1 MKTYH
6 PIIGS
11 AEVCLYRYSTP
22 SISVFNDRLTIERVA
37 ELAKNYPETTMEFRT
52 IHGLPVIIFTSRSS
66 IDEKDVCWQH
76 ALIDLPAESVETNAA
91 ALADL
96 FAKTILEWWPD
107 ETPEQA
113 EQVEQ
118 AAETEEGE

>member
-22 SISVFNDRLTIERVA
+22 SISVFNDRLTIGRA
-37 ELAKNYPETTMEFRT
+37 FELAKNYPEATVEFRT
-52 IHGLPVIIFTSRSS
+52 IHGHPVIIFTSRAS
-66 IDEKDVCWQH
+66 IDKKDVCWQH
-76 ALIDLPAESVETNAA
+76 ALIDLPAESVETNAT

-96 FAKTILEWWPD
+96 FAKTLLEWWPD

-113 EQVEQ
+113 
-118 AAETEEGE
+118 AETEAGE